1 MSIFAGICLIVMIV
15 AVYGSKHSEHTKG
28 NKILALLCAVLFV
41 FSIGYSYHI
50 NNWNDNSSNW
60 GNLDRY
66 SKHVTSDIADVKKVY
81 MYHGYLTMLVEQT
94 GFNSDEA
101 DGPKTLSEV
110 FKYAKKSPLSKK
122 GLLIYQKADDGNGW
136 FIAYYNH
143 KALQHTPSENDLA
156 SDPNSFLD
164 NSTSY
169 RLSDKFKNN
178 NNLVATTKSRSDY
191 QPQIMIDFS
200 IDRVT
205 PDSDN

>member
-1 MSIFAGICLIVMIV
+1 MSIFAGICLIGAIIS
-15 AVYGSKHSEHTKG
+15 AYGSKHSDYKKG
-28 NKILALLCAVLFV
+28 NRILDIIFTILCI

-50 NNWNDNSSNW
+50 NNWSNGSSNW
-60 GNLDRY
+60 ANINRY
-66 SKHVTSDIADVKKVY
+66 SKHVTSDIPDVKKVY

-94 GFNSDEA
+94 GFDSDEA
-101 DGPKTLSEV
+101 DGPKTLSEI

-143 KALQHTPSENDLA
+143 KVLQHTPSETDLI
-156 SDPNSFLD
+156 SDPNLFWDS
-164 NSTSY
+164 STSY

-178 NNLVATTKSRSDY
+178 NNLATTTKSRSDY
-191 QPQIMIDFS
+191 QPQVMLDFS